1 MMPDNH
7 TSDDSDARIPERE
20 VGLNL
25 LVPRINV
32 IYTKK
37 NLSPPFHL
45 RAAVEYWLSALT
57 PDEIID
63 LVERPSR
70 VIP

>member
-37 NLSPPFHL
+37 NLSRRSIF
-45 RAAVEYWLSALT
+45 ALSSST
-57 PDEIID
+57 G
-63 LVERPSR
+63 
-70 VIP
+70 